1 MVVFKSIQVSVVPVD
16 VSLKKEIF
24 DIDNLWTQCHFNEHD
39 QEIG

>member
-1 MVVFKSIQVSVVPVD
+1 MVVFKNIQVLVVPVD
-16 VSLKKEIF
+16 VYLKKQIC